1 MLTVN
6 DLYNLETYDRI
17 RPQFR
22 KDVIAHRKQRQV
34 ALGDHITLSFEDE
47 LTIKYQIQEMLRIEK
62 TFDQSGIQDELDAYN
77 PLIPD
82 GTNLKATMLIEYGD
96 PEIRKIQLA
105 KLVNVEH
112 NVYMRVDGFKPVF
125 AIADEDM
132 ERSTLDKTSAV
143 HFMRFEFN
151 KDMIKAMKSGKKVIV
166 GIDNEHYEASVE
178 LQGITK
184 ISLIK
189 DFLPTLKENYE

>member
-96 PEIRKIQLA
+96 PEARKIQLA

-112 NVYMRVDGFKPVF
+112 NVYMRVDGFGPVF

-132 ERSTLDKTSAV
+132 ERSTSNKTSAV

-151 KDMIKAMKSGKKVIV
+151 EGMIRAMKSGKKVIV
-166 GIDNEHYEASVE
+166 GINNEHYEASVE
-178 LQGITK
+178 LQGMTK

-189 DFLPTLKENYE
+189 DFLPSLKENYE

>member
-1 MLTVN
+1 MLTAN

-22 KDVIAHRKQRQV
+22 KDVIAHRKQRQI

-82 GTNLKATMLIEYGD
+82 GINLKATMFIEYGD
-96 PEIRKIQLA
+96 PEVRKIQLA
-105 KLVNVEH
+105 KLAGVEH
-112 NVYMRVDGFKPVF
+112 NVYMRVDGFAPVF

-132 ERSTLDKTSAV
+132 ERSTSDKTSAV
-143 HFMRFEFN
+143 HFLRFEFN
-151 KDMIKAMKSGKKVIV
+151 SDMIKAMKGGKKVIV
-166 GIDNEHYEASVE
+166 GIDNEHYESSVE
-178 LQGITK
+178 VEGMTK